1 MPIQIKELIIKAICG
16 DKSTPEVPTSPAS
29 SKEEGSFQKLSYSQ
43 KKQIVDECTAEVM
56 ERLKRMNE
64 F

>member
-1 MPIQIKELIIKAICG
+1 MPIQIKELVIKAICG
-16 DKSTPEVPTSPAS
+16 ENNNADPGQSPSSTKGESP
-29 SKEEGSFQKLSYSQ
+29 FQKLSYTQ
-43 KKQIVDECTAEVM
+43 KKQIIDECTAEVV